1 MNKIKAN
8 SIGKKVLKF
17 LKEIEKEEG
26 ITFSL
31 SGSSFSS
38 NSMTISIQGK
48 ESNDSNVHVNLDLSK
63 RYGFSQNIVGME
75 FTCPNGTFVV
85 DGFKTQN
92 RKYPIIA
99 TRKGDGASWKF
110 HPSNVLKY
118 IGGNKI
124 VNRNANLTKLL
135 GQM

>member
-1 MNKIKAN
+1 MNKLKAN
-8 SIGKKVLKF
+8 SIKKRILGF
-17 LKEIEKEEG
+17 LKEIEKEESLS
-26 ITFSL
+26 FSL
-31 SGSSFSS
+31 DGSSFSS
-38 NSMTISIQGK
+38 NSISISIHGK

-85 DGFKTQN
+85 DGFKTRN

-124 VNRNANLTKLL
+124 VNRNANLDRLL
-135 GQM
+135 S